1 MSVPAAVPKQ
11 DSPTVPVTAKTS
23 EPQSGS
29 KSKLSRQRFLSV
41 WPRLRGEF
49 EDLMLKHNMPK
60 DAQEWFKN
68 ACAPLFPRR
77 LADIRAEP

>member
-1 MSVPAAVPKQ
+1 MV
-11 DSPTVPVTAKTS
+11 
-23 EPQSGS
+23 
-29 KSKLSRQRFLSV
+29 
-41 WPRLRGEF
+41 
-49 EDLMLKHNMPK
+49 KHNMPK